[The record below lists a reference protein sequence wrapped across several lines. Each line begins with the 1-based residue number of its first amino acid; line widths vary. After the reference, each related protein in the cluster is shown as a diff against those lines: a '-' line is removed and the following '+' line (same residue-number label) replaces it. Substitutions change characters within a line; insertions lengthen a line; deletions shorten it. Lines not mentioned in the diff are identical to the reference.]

1 MSKAE
6 LVKELRARTGAGMSD
21 CIKALSESNDDIEL
35 AIEWLRKNGAI
46 KAAKKAGAVASEGIV
61 KAFANPEASKVVLI
75 EVNCQTDFVSKNEQF
90 VALVNKIG
98 NYILANIDDEAEVE
112 TIKIDGKLLAEL
124 GDDLTAVI
132 GEKISFRRARILKA
146 NSNQSIGYYTHMN
159 ERIASAILAEG
170 HTADKTI
177 LKNVAMHIAAMSPKY
192 LSMEEVDQEW
202 LAKES
207 EIVKEQIREEIEK
220 ISDEKAKEN
229 KLAHIDQAIKG
240 RVNKNIQEVSL
251 INQKFI
257 INQNETVGQ
266 YLSANKLKPLIFVN
280 LVLGEGIE
288 KKTADF
294 AAEVAEQM
302 GK

>member
-6 LVKELRARTGAGMSD
+6 LVKELRARTSAGMSD
-21 CIKALSESNDDIEL
+21 CIKALNESNDDIEL

-46 KAAKKAGAVASEGIV
+46 KAAKKAGAIASEGIV
-61 KAFANPEASKVVLI
+61 KAFANSEANKVVLI

-90 VALVNKIG
+90 IALVDKIG
-98 NYILANIDDEAEVE
+98 NYFLENIDDEAKIE
-112 TIKIDGKLLAEL
+112 TIKIDNKSLVEL
-124 GDDLTAVI
+124 GDELTAVI
-132 GEKISFRRARILKA
+132 GEKISFRRAKILRA
-146 NSNQSIGYYTHMN
+146 NSDQSIGYYTHMN

-170 HTADKTI
+170 HAEDRTI

-192 LSMEEVDQEW
+192 LSINEVDQEW

-207 EIVKEQIREEIEK
+207 EIVKEQIKEEIDK
-220 ISDEKAKEN
+220 ISDEKTKES

-288 KKTADF
+288 KKNADF
-294 AAEVAEQM
+294 AAEVTEQM